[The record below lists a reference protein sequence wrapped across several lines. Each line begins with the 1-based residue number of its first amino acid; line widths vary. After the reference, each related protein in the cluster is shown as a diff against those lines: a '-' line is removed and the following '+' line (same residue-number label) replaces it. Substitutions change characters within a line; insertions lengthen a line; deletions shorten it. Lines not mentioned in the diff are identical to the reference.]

1 MKQTAV
7 DWLLNE
13 IDMQYPEINVRRKE
27 WMVDKSKEME
37 KDQRIVDYNAG
48 HSDGL
53 CNHINDADNYINEQ
67 NYLKGENID

>member
-27 WMVDKSKEME
+27 WMVDKSKEMYRKQI
-37 KDQRIVDYNAG
+37 KDAYSAGVWEIGCFNRNPDAKEYYNKTYG
-48 HSDGL
+48 K
-53 CNHINDADNYINEQ
+53 DA
-67 NYLKGENID
+67 

>member
-27 WMVDKSKEME
+27 WMVEKSKEMYRKQI
-37 KDQRIVDYNAG
+37 KDAYSAGVWEIGCFNRNPDAKEYYNETYG
-48 HSDGL
+48 D
-53 CNHINDADNYINEQ
+53 DT
-67 NYLKGENID
+67 